1 LACGIWFGAVVLVV
15 LEVVEVEVDVV
26 DGLVV
31 EDVVEWLVE
40 VDELELVDVVDGW
53 VVLDDVDVVG
63 ALVEVDVLAVVVVW
77 LVEVDELDDVDVVD
91 GLVVVD
97 ELEVD
102 VVGACVV
109 LELLEVVGGLLV
121 LELLDVVDVVG
132 GLVVVELLD
141 DVEDVDGL
149 VVVEVLDVDEVVGG
163 LVDDDVVVGGGSVVA
178 EPAGCGP
185 VASNEPPSARS
196 TRVIVAPKHPPSL
209 ATTCTVASGTFSSCA
224 AMPVGMAVCCL
235 PTLLPAL
242 SEILPRPARPP
253 MRSIFKTPSADAL
266 TSLYRYPLS
275 PICCQHG
282 LAAVPH
288 VWPARS
294 TVSPP
299 ASPPTPS

>member
-121 LELLDVVDVVG
+121 LELLD
-132 GLVVVELLD
+132 
-141 DVEDVDGL
+141 DVDGL

-163 LVDDDVVVGGGSVVA
+163 LVDDDVVVGAGSVVA
-178 EPAGCGP
+178 EPGGCGP
-185 VASNEPPSARS
+185 VAANEAPSARS